1 MCGTGKTTLV
11 IDYINQNPNKKYLFI
26 TPFLTEIERIKRRC
40 PDLKFEEPPVFG
52 NKIQG
57 LKYLLNKQK
66 NIVSTHS
73 LFRSFDQSVLDLT
86 KFYDYTLI
94 MDEVAD
100 IIEVLPATKS
110 DINVILEKYAIIE
123 SNNKIKWID
132 DTYSGKLDC
141 YKEMCELDSMYF
153 YGDSKQ
159 NGAFIWMIPKQ
170 VFSSFKET
178 FVLTYMFDYQLQK
191 YYYNYNDIKYDKYY
205 LLDGKLVYGSLD
217 CSGNKYKDLINICNN
232 SKINKIGDDYYSL
245 AVGWYN
251 RNKNTVLINELRK
264 NLCNYF
270 INITKTKSKENI
282 WTTFKDYKTNLK
294 GKGYSKGF
302 AWLNIRA
309 VNEFGS
315 KTAIA
320 YVVNRFM
327 NPVIKNF
334 FEQNSIHV
342 DEDGYALSELIQF
355 IFRSAIRNGKKVDIY
370 IPSKRERQLLLD
382 WLNKE

>member
-1 MCGTGKTTLV
+1 MCGMGKTTQ
-11 IDYINQNPNKKYLFI
+11 IIKYINQNPNNKYLFI
-26 TPFLTEIERIKRRC
+26 TPFLTEIERIKKFC
-40 PDLKFEEPPVFG
+40 PNLKFEEPPVFG
-52 NKIQG
+52 NKMQG

-86 KFYDYTLI
+86 KFYEYTLI
-94 MDEVAD
+94 IDEVAD
-100 IIEVLPATKS
+100 IVEVLPATKS
-110 DINVILEKYAIIE
+110 DIKNILENYAIVE
-123 SNNKIKWID
+123 SNNKIKWVD
-132 DTYSGKLDC
+132 NTYSGKFDC
-141 YKEMCELDSMYF
+141 YKEMCELDSLYF

-170 VFSSFKET
+170 VFNSFKET

-191 YYYNYNDIKYDKYY
+191 YYYDYNDIRYDKYY
-205 LLDGKLVYGSLD
+205 LLDGNLVYGSLD
-217 CSGNKYKDLINICNN
+217 YSGNKYKDLINIYDN

-245 AVGWYN
+245 AMGWYN

-264 NLCNYF
+264 NIYNYF
-270 INITKTKSKENI
+270 MNITQTKSKNNL

-309 VNEFGS
+309 VNEYS
-315 KTAIA
+315 NKTAIA

-327 NPVIKNF
+327 NPIIKNF
-334 FEQNSIHV
+334 FEQNGIHV

-355 IFRSAIRNGKKVDIY
+355 IFRSAVRNGKKIDIY
-370 IPSKRERQLLLD
+370 IPSRRERELLLD